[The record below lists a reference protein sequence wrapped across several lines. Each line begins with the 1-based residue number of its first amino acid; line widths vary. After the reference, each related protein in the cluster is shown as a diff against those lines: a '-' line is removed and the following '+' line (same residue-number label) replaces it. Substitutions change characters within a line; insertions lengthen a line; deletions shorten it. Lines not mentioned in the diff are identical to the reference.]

1 MAADADVDRK
11 ARRELLRFVFC
22 GDGGADRP
30 PTDDGPRTKKMHIKR
45 KLIGDGISAI
55 ILQAQ
60 REIMNNEIPKVVIA
74 NYEEARFLCVMDT
87 LVS

>member
-30 PTDDGPRTKKMHIKR
+30 HTDDGPRTKKMHNIKR

-55 ILQAQ
+55 TSTGEIEPIL
-60 REIMNNEIPKVVIA
+60 NE
-74 NYEEARFLCVMDT
+74 
-87 LVS
+87 